1 MIWYLVTIRDALAL
15 ITRAGTYSTRANTHI
30 HTRARVSPPHTYTHT
45 YMLTHALAGAH
56 INPDSR
62 VTGMCVSSSP
72 PLHKCLPAYNR
83 PARIRVFRMNTLSR
97 RFPRRTRP
105 RPSHSLARRHFIR
118 MRCLNS
124 NSKIAP
130 LGFDSFPPLAPSPP
144 RVFLNREKAL
154 RPDDLAALT

>member
-15 ITRAGTYSTRANTHI
+15 ITRAGTYSTRASTHT
-30 HTRARVSPPHTYTHT
+30 HTYTLARPTPSPIPHTYAHIST
-45 YMLTHALAGAH
+45 YTYTRALAGAH

-105 RPSHSLARRHFIR
+105 RRPAIRSLARRRFIR

-130 LGFDSFPPLAPSPP
+130 LGFERERPSPFP
-144 RVFLNREKAL
+144 LPTCRVPE
-154 RPDDLAALT
+154 P